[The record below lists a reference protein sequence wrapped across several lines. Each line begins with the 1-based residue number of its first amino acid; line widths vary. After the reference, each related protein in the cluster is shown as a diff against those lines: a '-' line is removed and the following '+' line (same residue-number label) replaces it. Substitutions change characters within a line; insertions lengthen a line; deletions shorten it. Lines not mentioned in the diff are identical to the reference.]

1 MEEKGVATLERALT
15 ILAAFTENELTLS
28 LAEISRRTGLYKSTL
43 LRLLGTLERFNYVG
57 QQGDGNYHVGAAA
70 FYLGTLYQ
78 RWVQPAEIIM
88 PALRALVDATGESAS
103 FNVREGEVRV
113 CVYRID
119 SPHTIRDHIKVGDVL
134 PLGQGAV
141 GKILSTFRDDD
152 RPEPTPEACIATTAG
167 EIVPDMAAICAPVF
181 GKDGHCEGALALT
194 GPAFRFTPEG
204 IQRARLAILET
215 AGKLSFQLGGQ
226 SRALEAAL
234 HQAQSTA

>member
-15 ILAAFTENELTLS
+15 ILAAFTEKELTLS

-43 LRLLGTLERFNYVG
+43 LRLLSTLERFNYIG
-57 QQGDGNYHVGAAA
+57 QQRDGNYHVGAAA

-88 PALRALVDATGESAS
+88 PALQSLVDATGESAS
-103 FNVREGEVRV
+103 FNVREGDVRV

-141 GKILSTFRDDD
+141 GKILSAFSTEQ
-152 RPEPTPEACIATTAG
+152 PTEPAECVATTTG
-167 EIVPDMAAICAPVF
+167 EIVPDMAAVSAPVF
-181 GKDGHCEGALALT
+181 GTSGKCEGALAVT
-194 GPAFRFTPEG
+194 GPAFRIGEEG
-204 IQRARLAILET
+204 MQRARLAVLET
-215 AGKLSFQLGGQ
+215 ASKLTFQLGGR
-226 SRALEAAL
+226 STLLEAAL
-234 HQAQSTA
+234 QQARST